1 MSTLEQ
7 IQAGVKATIQQLP
20 LVLGNAAVNWV
31 KDSFTQQG
39 WRGATFEGW
48 KAVKNEKRKAA
59 AILIKTGRLRRSIR
73 IVKMNASS
81 VSIGSDVPYAEVH
94 NDGFNG
100 SVSVSAHSR
109 NKYGKAKATSLKTK
123 RQQSITF
130 IDKTSQIGTHSR
142 NMNMPR
148 RQFAPHDIGD
158 SPVFMLDM
166 EAVVK
171 NQLSNYFN

>member
-1 MSTLEQ
+1 MSSLEQ
-7 IQAGVKATIQQLP
+7 IQAGVKATINHLP

-39 WRGATFEGW
+39 WRGSTFEGW
-48 KAVKNEKRKAA
+48 KAVRNEKRKGA

-100 SVSVSAHSR
+100 SVNVSAHSR
-109 NKYGKAKATSLKTK
+109 NKYGKAKASSLKSK

-130 IDKTSQIGTHSR
+130 
-142 NMNMPR
+142 
-148 RQFAPHDIGD
+148 
-158 SPVFMLDM
+158 
-166 EAVVK
+166 
-171 NQLSNYFN
+171 